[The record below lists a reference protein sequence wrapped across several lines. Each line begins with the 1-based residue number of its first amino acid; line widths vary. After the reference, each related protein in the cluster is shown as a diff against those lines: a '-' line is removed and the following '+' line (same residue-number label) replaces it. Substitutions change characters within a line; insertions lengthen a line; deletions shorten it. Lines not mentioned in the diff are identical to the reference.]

1 MPLYL
6 QSLEKAIESLEKAV
20 QIAQDEELASR
31 LDASQQELME
41 SGVIQRF
48 EFTFELAWKMIQ
60 RWIRVNLSPE
70 SADTRTKKDLFRIA
84 AQQGL
89 IADPGQWFQYH
100 EARNVSSHTYDENL
114 AESVFETAIH
124 FAVDVRALLNELRNR
139 ND

>member
-1 MPLYL
+1 LPLYL

-20 QIAQDEELASR
+20 QIALDEEFTGK

-48 EFTFELAWKMIQ
+48 EFTFELAWKIIQ

-70 SADTRTKKDLFRIA
+70 SADTRTQKDLFRIT

-89 IADPGQWFQYH
+89 IADPEQWFQYH
-100 EARNVSSHTYDENL
+100 EARNVSSHTYDEEL

-124 FAVDVRALLNELRNR
+124 FAVDVRSLLNELRNR

>member
-1 MPLYL
+1 LPLYL

-20 QIAQDEELASR
+20 QIAQDEAFTGK

-60 RWIRVNLSPE
+60 RWIRMNLSPE
-70 SADTRTKKDLFRIA
+70 SADTRTKKDLFRVA

-89 IADPGQWFQYH
+89 IADPEQWFQYH
-100 EARNVSSHTYDENL
+100 AARNVSSHTYDEDL
-114 AESVFETAIH
+114 AESVYKTAIR
-124 FAVDVRALLNELRNR
+124 FTADVRSLLNELKNR
-139 ND
+139 DD